1 MAAHILQAVGLM
13 ALAYPVLA
21 ALLGTVPVNPGWT
34 PPHTGITVH
43 VATNGVHSGIVLPA
57 TALGDLVR
65 ATDLPDP
72 RHAGPLIWI
81 GWGDRAVYLG
91 TPRWQDARPATL
103 IAAAWGSD
111 ATLIH
116 VDHLAAPPPGARP
129 LRLRPHEYRRLV
141 AAIRRS
147 FAPGPPQA
155 LPGYGAT
162 DAFYPATGRYSLLF
176 TCNGWTGAV
185 LRDAGVRTGW
195 WTPLSA
201 TVMQWR

>member
-1 MAAHILQAVGLM
+1 MAAGFT
-13 ALAYPVLA
+13 ALAYPALA
-21 ALLGTVPVNPGWT
+21 ALLGAVPVNPRWS
-34 PPHTGITVH
+34 PPDTGITVH

-57 TALGDLVR
+57 SALGDLVR
-65 ATDLPDP
+65 PGDLADP
-72 RHAGPLIWI
+72 RRAGPLIWI
-81 GWGDRAVYLG
+81 GWGERHVYLG
-91 TPRWQDARPATL
+91 TPRWQDARPGPL
-103 IAAAWGSD
+103 IAAAFGSD

-116 VDHLAAPPPGARP
+116 VDHLTAPPPGARP

-147 FAPGPPQA
+147 FAPGRPRPLA
-155 LPGYGAT
+155 GYGPA
-162 DAFYPATGRYSLLF
+162 DVFYPATGRYSLLF